1 VVDDLLADLANS
13 PEESVRFDA
22 LALIKELHITAALPA
37 LRRLANKLEQSNDRG
52 ASYEWAKVTRMIVRL
67 GAGGE

>member
-1 VVDDLLADLANS
+1 
-13 PEESVRFDA
+13 